1 MLKKAHHFGLTQGMN
16 RLPAS
21 VSATLILIILN
32 AAFWLVFAFI
42 VALGAIPSIPPDGV
56 VKWVMVILAL
66 GVSGFLTGIVIFL
79 RRRNRLAFYTG
90 VAILAT
96 IVVLSITDE
105 FGLPDLFTLLIS
117 LVALGLMLK
126 DRSWYLQSS
135 NAAPKRD

>member
-1 MLKKAHHFGLTQGMN
+1 MN
-16 RLPAS
+16 RLPTS

-32 AAFWLVFAFI
+32 AAFWLVFAFL
-42 VALGAIPSIPPDGV
+42 VVFGAIPSIPTDGV
-56 VKWVMVILAL
+56 IKWVMVILAL
-66 GVSGFLTGIVIFL
+66 GVSGFLTAIVILL
-79 RRRNRLAFYTG
+79 RGRNRLGFYTG

-96 IVVLSITDE
+96 ISVLSITDQ

-135 NAAPKRD
+135 NPAPKRD